1 MCLKNYSMCV
11 GNSNIWMDFT
21 SKGLHELNMKIIQRM
36 KLIFFTH
43 VLLEFECENQDL
55 NSNNKKILV
64 Q

>member
-21 SKGLHELNMKIIQRM
+21 SKGLHELNMKILQRM

-43 VLLEFECENQDL
+43 VRV
-55 NSNNKKILV
+55 KIKI
-64 Q
+64 